1 MVNKPFVKTYCVPGT
16 VLMCFAFFN
25 SHNYYARHHCFIKM
39 RLMEL
44 LSSPSHQESTTFSN
58 PLLSLQ
64 WSNFW
69 SKLSTGTPYWDY
81 KWPRWHKSWRH
92 FLMIK
97 WLSSALPLGAHPFP
111 HCFHDHSLFQN
122 HLSDLFIPPYLSM
135 PFFFCQFILKCWSS
149 PRAYPPTSL
158 IYIPSLNV
166 LTAS

>member
-69 SKLSTGTPYWDY
+69 SKLSTGTPVTEITND
-81 KWPRWHKSWRH
+81 
-92 FLMIK
+92 
-97 WLSSALPLGAHPFP
+97 LGDINLGDIFW
-111 HCFHDHSLFQN
+111 
-122 HLSDLFIPPYLSM
+122 
-135 PFFFCQFILKCWSS
+135 WSS
-149 PRAYPPTSL
+149 DFLLHSPLVP
-158 IYIPSLNV
+158 IPSLIV
-166 LTAS
+166 SMTIVCSRTTSLTYLFPHIFLCHFSFVSSFLNAGLLQEHILPPP